1 MHQKYQIL
9 ILQSNNKYKEL
20 NFLATITVLYLIT
33 HMYIK
38 NSNKTANVL
47 TLYFDTVAIAIDFSS
62 SICLSLSW
70 RYLQKHD
77 NFEYKN
83 LATHTCKCIIFNLS
97 NSFSYLFSMMRASR
111 STTLRSSPFSM

>member
-9 ILQSNNKYKEL
+9 ILQSSYKYKEL
-20 NFLATITVLYLIT
+20 NFLATITVLYMYLIT

-47 TLYFDTVAIAIDFSS
+47 TLYFETVAIAIDFSS

-70 RYLQKHD
+70 RYLQKQD
-77 NFEYKN
+77 NFEY
-83 LATHTCKCIIFNLS
+83 
-97 NSFSYLFSMMRASR
+97 
-111 STTLRSSPFSM
+111 